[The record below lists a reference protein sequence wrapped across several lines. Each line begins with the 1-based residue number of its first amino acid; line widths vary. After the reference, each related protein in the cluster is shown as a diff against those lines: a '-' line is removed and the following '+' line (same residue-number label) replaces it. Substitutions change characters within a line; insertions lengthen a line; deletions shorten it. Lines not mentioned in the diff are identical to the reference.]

1 MAGGRVCADQLRE
14 GLRHGH
20 AVTLQARRQDEQ
32 TGGAVVPFQRVGGD
46 FPGERDARLGAWSG
60 APGARISH
68 PREEHLLPLMVAAG
82 AAGGEP
88 GVRVFND
95 TIMGAVTSGFRFG

>member
-1 MAGGRVCADQLRE
+1 LSETVAAEPEARE
-14 GLRHGH
+14 RRLIRW
-20 AVTLQARRQDEQ
+20 AAAPEARF
-32 TGGAVVPFQRVGGD
+32 A
-46 FPGERDARLGAWSG
+46 
-60 APGARISH
+60 H

-82 AAGGEP
+82 AAAGEP